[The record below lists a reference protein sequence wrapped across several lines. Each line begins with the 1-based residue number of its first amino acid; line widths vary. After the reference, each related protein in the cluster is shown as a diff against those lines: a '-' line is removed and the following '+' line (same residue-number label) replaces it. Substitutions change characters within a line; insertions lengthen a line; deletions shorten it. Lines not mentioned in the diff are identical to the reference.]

1 MIQIK
6 PNEGIEQEYWEKIN
20 PRNKDTRS
28 GYKGYSK
35 NPKSLIWRIAEPL
48 QNVCKYTP
56 YHEFLHFLLE
66 QDPKGEYFRLKKI
79 IKSTPRELIEVI
91 DECESKREK
100 LGLKKFAYELSDK
113 QKKKDEYK
121 GVVELHK
128 IFNYES
134 FQKKD
139 GYWFTGELI
148 KANTCAYCNRQYTLT
163 VGSGAKG
170 DKYGSPQ
177 LDHFYDKAVYPYL
190 ALSLYN
196 LVPSCSS
203 CNGPSGKGKKKKKGD
218 EPTFTIEKNIHPYLE
233 GYDDDARF
241 EIQIKDVAS
250 FYGDASK
257 DIGVKLAISRDCDDA
272 KKDRII
278 NNKGVFA
285 LDAAYTQHQD
295 VAKELLQK
303 RNMSD
308 GKYLKELQKT
318 YSNWH
323 LSTAD
328 AYRLAFGNFYDK
340 DEFIKRPLAKFTRDL
355 AEQLQLILPKKKQ
368 EDK

>member
-6 PNEGIEQEYWEKIN
+6 PNKGIEQEYWKKVKKHGLVERLLVAIRSESQKQ
-20 PRNKDTRS
+20 PLKRFFACLLRND
-28 GYKGYSK
+28 
-35 NPKSLIWRIAEPL
+35 
-48 QNVCKYTP
+48 CKYLKHLILGTP
-56 YHEFLHFLLE
+56 HQLSRFIKLIDSF
-66 QDPKGEYFRLKKI
+66 LKKHN
-79 IKSTPRELIEVI
+79 IEVSYDNENKI
-91 DECESKREK
+91 P
-100 LGLKKFAYELSDK
+100 LKN
-113 QKKKDEYK
+113 
-121 GVVELHK
+121 V
-128 IFNYES
+128 FNYTS
-134 FQKKD
+134 FKNNH
-139 GYWFTGELI
+139 GYWFTSKLI
-148 KANTCAYCNRQYTLT
+148 KTNTCAYCNRQYTLT
-163 VGSGAKG
+163 VGSGATG

-177 LDHFYDKAVYPYL
+177 LDHFYDKGDHPYL

-196 LVPSCSS
+196 LVPSCGT
-203 CNGPSGKGKKKKKGD
+203 CNGSSGKGKPGVDK
-218 EPTFTIEKNIHPYLE
+218 FSVEKNIHPYIE

-272 KKDRII
+272 KKDRITK
-278 NNKGVFA
+278 NKGVFA

-295 VAKELLQK
+295 IAKELLQK

-328 AYRLAFGNFYDK
+328 AYQLAFGNFYEK